1 MRLAMDL
8 PPLGAALRRHSFK
21 MTSAGW
27 NRHMSTKA
35 IDWVTKGSV
44 AIIAA
49 LILTACGGGG
59 DSGGSGGSTT
69 VSVPN
74 VVGDTQASASSAI
87 TGAGLTVGTVTTQSS
102 ATVASGKVISESPAA
117 AASVAEGSAVT
128 LVVSSGPAPVSVPN
142 VVGDTQA
149 AASTA
154 ITGAGLTVGAVTPQA
169 SGTVAAGKVISE
181 NPAAA
186 SSVARGSAVALVVSS
201 GPPTYTVGGTLIGLA
216 AGASVQVLNGT
227 ATLPVTANGSFT
239 LATGLL
245 SGATYAVTVGT
256 PTTTPAQ
263 TCNVQNGSGTVA
275 SANVTNVVIY
285 CTYTVAVATLD
296 QTYTTSVAGFDNDP
310 TAAIAAI
317 LDGSVIA
324 AYSGAAASNNY
335 NGNATFNVTGAI
347 EQQADQDTNVVTTT
361 NGIASLITDSGY
373 SGGIEGANADA
384 VNGVNVAIGVMP
396 AISVGVLPNA
406 TATTASIDGNYT
418 LVNITG
424 TYLSTGGGYSSPVS
438 AYVATIAVAN
448 GAVTGTYVENNAG
461 TITTGNPTSG
471 TWSVAN
477 GAVTSTAFTAGA
489 NGTGAVSA
497 DGDLIVLADTTQN
510 DPSSIEVA
518 VRRGTGVTQ
527 AAFEGVYSV
536 SQYGGTTI
544 TAMFGKAITLFAYGN
559 GTYSITFTKNA
570 AGTITTGNTDSG
582 TYTVAADGTL
592 KLTDSEGNVYNG
604 AIAADGNA
612 LVLASV
618 SGTETPAIFAGIR
631 Q

>member
-1 MRLAMDL
+1 MPITGWDE
-8 PPLGAALRRHSFK
+8 H
-21 MTSAGW
+21 MT
-27 NRHMSTKA
+27 TKA
-35 IDWVTKGSV
+35 ITGITRGSA

-59 DSGGSGGSTT
+59 DSGGSGGSTS

-74 VVGDTQASASSAI
+74 VVGDTQAAASSSI

-102 ATVASGKVISESPAA
+102 STVASGKVISENPAA
-117 AASVAEGSAVT
+117 ATSVAQGSAVT

-149 AASTA
+149 AASA
-154 ITGAGLTVGAVTPQA
+154 ALTGAGLTVGTVTPQA

-186 SSVARGSAVALVVSS
+186 TSVAKGSAVALVVSS

-216 AGASVQVLNGT
+216 AGASVQVSNGT
-227 ATLPVTANGSFT
+227 NTLPVSANGSFT
-239 LATGLL
+239 LSTGLL

-256 PTTTPAQ
+256 PTTTLPQ
-263 TCNVQNGSGTVA
+263 TCTVQNGSGTVA

-285 CTYTVAVATLD
+285 CTYTVTVATLN
-296 QTYTTSVAGFDNDP
+296 QTYTTTVAGFDNNP
-310 TAAIAAI
+310 AAPIAAI

-324 AYSGAAASNNY
+324 AYSGTASPNNY
-335 NGNATFNVTGAI
+335 SGNGTFNVTGAPP
-347 EQQADQDTNVVTTT
+347 QSQAVQDTYAVTAT
-361 NGIASLITDSGY
+361 NGIASLTTDSGF

-384 VNGVNVAIGVMP
+384 VNGVGVATGVMP
-396 AISVGVLPNA
+396 SMSVGVLPNA

-424 TYLSTGGGYSSPVS
+424 TYSATNGGYSSAVS

-448 GAVTGTYVENNAG
+448 GTVTGTYVENNAG
-461 TITTGNPTSG
+461 TITAGNPASG
-471 TWSVAN
+471 TWSVTN
-477 GAVTSTAFTAGA
+477 GAVTAAGVVTAAF
-489 NGTGAVSA
+489 NGSGAVSA

-510 DPSSIEVA
+510 DPTSIEVA
-518 VRRGTGVTQ
+518 VLRGTGVTK
-527 AAFEGVYSV
+527 ATFEGVYSV

-544 TAMFGKAITLFAYGN
+544 AAMFGKAITLFAYGD

-592 KLTDSEGNVYNG
+592 TLTDSEGNVYNG